1 MGALSILT
9 REQTLFFDQVSK
21 NEYIRSR
28 FYFTGGTALSECYLR
43 HRFSEDLD
51 FFTEKPY
58 ETIIIGNF
66 VTSLSNKLH
75 FTFTSELIEGS
86 LYRFQISF
94 PAAESLKVD
103 FSHYEGNRVLK
114 GILFKK
120 VTVDSLLDIAIN
132 KIQTV
137 QQRESVK
144 DFIDLYYL
152 LDKFTIWDLIDGV
165 KIKFNNKIE
174 PWVLAADFINV
185 ESFQNMPRMIKPL
198 TLLQLKQFF
207 RKEAKKL
214 GLQITD
220 FIS

>member
-1 MGALSILT
+1 MGKVSILT
-9 REQTLFFDQVSK
+9 PEQTTFFDQVSK

-28 FYFTGGTALSECYLR
+28 FYFTGGTALSECYLH

-51 FFTEKPY
+51 FFTENLY

-86 LYRFQISF
+86 LYRFQIYFSNT
-94 PAAESLKVD
+94 ESLKVD
-103 FSHYEGNRVLK
+103 FSHYEGKRVKK
-114 GILFKK
+114 GNIYKK
-120 VTVDSLLDIAIN
+120 ISVDSLLDIAIN
-132 KIQTV
+132 KIRTV
-137 QQRESVK
+137 QQRESIK
-144 DFIDLYYL
+144 DFVDLYFL
-152 LDKFTIWDLIDGV
+152 LKEFSIWDLIDGV

-174 PWVLAADFINV
+174 PWILAADLINV
-185 ESFQNMPRMIKPL
+185 ESFQTLPKMIRPL

-214 GLQITD
+214 GLQIT
-220 FIS
+220 

>member
-1 MGALSILT
+1 MGKISILT
-9 REQTLFFDQVSK
+9 PEQTVFFDQVSK

-66 VTSLSNKLH
+66 VTGLSKKLH

-86 LYRFQISF
+86 LYRFQIIF
-94 PAAESLKVD
+94 PKAEPLKVD
-103 FSHYEGNRVLK
+103 FSHYEGNRVKK
-114 GILFKK
+114 GIVYKK
-120 VTVDSLLDIAIN
+120 IAVDSLLDIAIN
-132 KIQTV
+132 KMTTV

-144 DFIDLYYL
+144 DFVDLYFL
-152 LDKFTIWDLIDGV
+152 LQKFSIWDLIDGV
-165 KIKFNNKIE
+165 KVKFNNKIE
-174 PWVLAADFINV
+174 PWVLAADLINV
-185 ESFQNMPRMIKPL
+185 ENFRNMPRMIKPL

-214 GLQITD
+214 GLQITL
-220 FIS
+220 